1 MWEKGSFFSFFL
13 GAMGVGCLA
22 FGEWTQLS
30 LHAIVWANQIDGQ
43 HLHSYLHKW
52 YITYIHYIF
61 FLKNP
66 FMFIHVY
73 RTQNITAAEI
83 RLTTPAIGERLEA
96 LPLKGETGM
105 LGVAAGV
112 PATGTVATG
121 S

>member
-61 FLKNP
+61 F
-66 FMFIHVY
+66 
-73 RTQNITAAEI
+73 
-83 RLTTPAIGERLEA
+83 
-96 LPLKGETGM
+96 
-105 LGVAAGV
+105 
-112 PATGTVATG
+112 
-121 S
+121 